1 MNLINIYKSINGRLD
16 DIKLSQIVN
25 GFNRYSFAIFNDEKA
40 VIDGKTIDKPKQFVA
55 NSVAEY
61 DGSLVATYYHDF
73 LPNNLDKAT
82 ALIVHEMYHAFQFGK
97 MDYKMLLMNNSEKNG
112 MFYDYSIDTITLKYN
127 EVMCL
132 IDAYLNRS
140 EEDYSRFLS
149 VRKLRQDNYPK
160 ALLYENA
167 TEFIEGSAT
176 YVELKALEQ
185 LDENLFMQEVTQAVD
200 SLRNIESYFS
210 IRELSYKVGAL
221 MLLTLDELKIDF
233 DNVIH
238 GESFISDSYIYDYLE
253 PEIKSRVEIKDI
265 VKKKSMEN
273 MASIDQFFSKD
284 YCKIDFDEVIGYN
297 PMGIIRS
304 EDKLLVKFLVIIK
317 VDGEEH
323 TLNGEFCLIF
333 DDNKE
338 CIELYRLNEVKL

>member
-1 MNLINIYKSINGRLD
+1 MNLKNLYKSINDRLD
-16 DIKLSQIVN
+16 DINFTQIVK
-25 GFNRYSFAIFNDEKA
+25 GFNRCSFAIFNDEKA
-40 VIDGKTIDKPKQFVA
+40 VIDGKTISKPSQFVA
-55 NSVAEY
+55 NSVADY
-61 DGSLVATYYHDF
+61 NGPLVATYYHEF

-132 IDAYLNRS
+132 IDAYSNKS
-140 EEDYSRFLS
+140 GEDYRRFLS
-149 VRKLRQDNYPK
+149 VRKVRQDNYPK

-167 TEFIEGSAT
+167 TELIEGTAT
-176 YVELKALEQ
+176 YVEMKALEQ
-185 LDENLFMQEVTQAVD
+185 LDEDLFMQEVEQTVY
-200 SLRNIESYFS
+200 SLGNIESYFS

-233 DNVIH
+233 DNVID
-238 GESFISDSYIYDYLE
+238 GESFISDSYKYDYLE
-253 PEIKSRVEIKDI
+253 PEIRSRVEIKDK

-273 MASIDQFFSKD
+273 KAAIDQFFSKD
-284 YCKIDFDEVIGYN
+284 YCKIDFDKVIGYN

-304 EDKLLVKFLVIIK
+304 EDKLLVKFLVIIE

-333 DDNKE
+333 DENIE
-338 CIELYRLNEVKL
+338 CIELYKLKDV